1 MFFGCC
7 ILRSGKEREEVEEK
21 LKRITGKL
29 IREHSLEEEEY
40 RYLIDHREDAR
51 DPLAREARRVT
62 EQI

>member
-29 IREHSLEEEEY
+29 IREHSLEGET
-40 RYLIDHREDAR
+40 LEDTMLRMEGGAVH
-51 DPLAREARRVT
+51 A
-62 EQI
+62 